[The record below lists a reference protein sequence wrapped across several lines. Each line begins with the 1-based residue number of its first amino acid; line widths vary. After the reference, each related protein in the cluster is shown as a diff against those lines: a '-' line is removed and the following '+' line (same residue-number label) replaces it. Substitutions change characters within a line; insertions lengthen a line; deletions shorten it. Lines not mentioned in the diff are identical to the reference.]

1 MIAPGVGE
9 WTVPGY
15 TYAAELGSGASGR
28 VVRRHLLQFFADDL
42 RHSGELFVVSGILL
56 SGLAFLAW
64 ALLPRLH
71 RYLDLRW
78 IGAGVVAG
86 LLLGTVLDRAA
97 LGLGVGLVLGLAVS
111 ILRRRRVSAHGGQGK

>member
-1 MIAPGVGE
+1 MKASIAIGSLLVVIALVGFL
-9 WTVPGY
+9 TV
-15 TYAAELGSGASGR
+15 
-28 VVRRHLLQFFADDL
+28 ADDL
-42 RHSGELFVVSGILL
+42 RHSGEFFVVSGILL

-78 IGAGVVAG
+78 IGAGVAAG

-97 LGLGVGLVLGLAVS
+97 LGLGAGVVLGLVIS
-111 ILRRRRVSAHGGQGK
+111 VLFRRRGSPHQGL